1 MVEVLLLSS
10 DDELRKGV
18 RAREFDIWVR
28 DTQVKVVTG
37 LIERYCGRVF
47 IPTVIIRLLTIPWYR
62 K

>member
-1 MVEVLLLSS
+1 MSS